1 MKSNKSLNRIALQKI
16 LSNKISLLALCFI
29 SIFLFVAIFPY
40 QIMPDN
46 SPMANS
52 IELSI
57 AKKKPGFRAKV
68 LLFKKDNNNI
78 MPKNINN
85 FFFGKEKSYNEIII
99 NNYKIVNDT
108 VYYLPYNTSS
118 SNIKTDDITNLYF
131 SKSGECVK
139 EKIFLLGTDKYGRD
153 LLSRIILGTRVS
165 FSVGFI
171 SVFISIFI
179 GLILG
184 MISGYYGG
192 KIDIAICWLINV
204 VWSIPT
210 LLLVI
215 AISIV
220 LGKGFWQVFVAVGL
234 TMWVEVARV
243 TRGEVLKIS
252 KLPYIEAVKSF
263 GLNDFKVM
271 YKHILPNILNPI
283 IIISAANFATSVL
296 LESGLSFLGIGVQP
310 PVPSWGMI
318 IRNHYGFIV
327 MDKAYLSLLPGLC
340 IIMLVLSFM
349 LLGNELR
356 DALDTKSK
364 NN

>member
-1 MKSNKSLNRIALQKI
+1 MKDYKSINRIAVEKL
-16 LSNKISLLALCFI
+16 LSNKLACLSLILI
-29 SIFLFVAIFPY
+29 IIFLFIAIFSY

-46 SPMANS
+46 TPLANS

-57 AKKKPGFRAKV
+57 AKKNPGFTVDCILLKNLNNNKV
-68 LLFKKDNNNI
+68 LKKNS
-78 MPKNINN
+78 
-85 FFFGKEKSYNEIII
+85 FFFGHEKDYNELLIQNHKLI
-99 NNYKIVNDT
+99 NDT
-108 VYYLPYNTSS
+108 LYYHLYSDLEDEYKVCVS
-118 SNIKTDDITNLYF
+118 DLHITKHGQY
-131 SKSGECVK
+131 VK
-139 EKIFLLGTDKYGRD
+139 KKFFLLGTDKYGRD

-171 SVFISIFI
+171 SVFISVFI

-184 MISGYYGG
+184 LFSGYYGG
-192 KIDIAICWLINV
+192 KVDVFICWLINV

-210 LLLVI
+210 LMLVI
-215 AISIV
+215 AISLV

-243 TRGEVLKIS
+243 ARGEVLKVS
-252 KLPYIEAVKSF
+252 QLTYIESVKSF
-263 GLNDFKVM
+263 GLTDVKIMF
-271 YKHILPNILNPI
+271 KHILPNILNPI

-327 MDKAYLSLLPGLC
+327 MEKAYLSLLPGLC
-340 IIMLVLSFM
+340 IVVLVLAFM
-349 LLGNELR
+349 LLANSLR
-356 DALDTKSK
+356 DILDTKLK
-364 NN
+364 DN

>member
-1 MKSNKSLNRIALQKI
+1 MKYYNSLNKIALNKL
-16 LSNKISLLALCFI
+16 LSNKLACLALLVIIFFFFI
-29 SIFLFVAIFPY
+29 SIFAY
-40 QIMPDN
+40 QITPDKT
-46 SPMANS
+46 PFANS

-57 AKKKPGFRAKV
+57 AKKNPCFEV
-68 LLFKKDNNNI
+68 DYILLKSLNKYKRIKKNS
-78 MPKNINN
+78 
-85 FFFGKEKSYNEIII
+85 FFLGNTKKYDELLIKD
-99 NNYKIVNDT
+99 YKLLNDT
-108 VYYLPYNTSS
+108 LYYHLYSNPLEKKAISTSNLKCNNDGS
-118 SNIKTDDITNLYF
+118 YVKTR
-131 SKSGECVK
+131 K
-139 EKIFLLGTDKYGRD
+139 FLLGTDKYGRD
-153 LLSRIILGTRVS
+153 LLSRVILGTRVS

-184 MISGYYGG
+184 LLSGYYRG
-192 KIDIAICWLINV
+192 KVDIFICWLINV

-210 LLLVI
+210 LMLVI
-215 AISIV
+215 AISLV

-243 TRGEVLKIS
+243 TRGEVLKVS
-252 KLPYIEAVKSF
+252 RLPYIESVKSF
-263 GLNDFKVM
+263 GLSDFKIM
-271 YKHILPNILNPI
+271 FKHILPNIINPI

-327 MDKAYLSLLPGLC
+327 MEKIYLSLVPGLC
-340 IIMLVLSFM
+340 IVFLVLAFM
-349 LLGNELR
+349 ILANSLR
-356 DALDTKSK
+356 DILDNKLE